1 MGLGLLSTL
10 HSYAEKNH
18 SLSFRKISCPTH
30 KQSCTLLATKI
41 LVNHN
46 YYNYCYIYIIIIHFV
61 SSILS
66 RRKSASRGGS
76 TLRSISGGK
85 WCPHG
90 HTSPTVKHTPAKER
104 KVHHSGGPYP
114 CSDLRISHSLH
125 YRGSP
130 PRT

>member
-1 MGLGLLSTL
+1 MALGLLSTL
-10 HSYAEKNH
+10 HSYAENNH
-18 SLSFRKISCPTH
+18 SLSSRKISCRTH

-41 LVNHN
+41 LVNHD
-46 YYNYCYIYIIIIHFV
+46 YYYYIYIIIIHFL
-61 SSILS
+61 SILS

-85 WCPHG
+85 WCSHG

-104 KVHHSGGPYP
+104 IPKVHNSGGPLP

-125 YRGSP
+125 
-130 PRT
+130 